1 MKNQIHTSMNALK
14 SQWKE
19 KWVNQPSLMLITV
32 VIWSIF
38 IGLCI
43 QAGALL
49 FTFVY
54 SLFNPVVSQNLYEG
68 LNLSALREQNSWYY
82 GGVLSIVLF
91 IAGQKAYLF
100 FLMIRIF
107 LKINLIQPFSREVSK
122 LISSISYV
130 ALEIG
135 AGIIIASGIFKWMQ
149 VRGYELDRVPQI
161 LGGGFEFLLMAA
173 LLIAIGMVFKR
184 GVEIQEENELTV

>member
-1 MKNQIHTSMNALK
+1 MENQIHTSMNSIK
-14 SQWKE
+14 TQWKE

-82 GGVLSIVLF
+82 GGVLSILLF

-149 VRGYELDRVPQI
+149 VRGYELDRVPQMM
-161 LGGGFEFLLMAA
+161 GGGFEFLLMAA
-173 LLIAIGMVFKR
+173 LLVAIGIVFKR
-184 GVEIQEENELTV
+184 GVEIQDENELTV

>member
-1 MKNQIHTSMNALK
+1 MKSQIHTSMNSIK
-14 SQWKE
+14 TQWKE

-54 SLFNPVVSQNLYEG
+54 SLFNPIVAENLYEG
-68 LNLSALREQNSWYY
+68 LNLSALLETEIWYY
-82 GGVLSIVLF
+82 VGVVSILLF
-91 IAGQKAYLF
+91 IMGQKAYLF
-100 FLMIRIF
+100 YLMIRIF
-107 LKINLIQPFSREVSK
+107 LKINLVHPFSQEVSK

-130 ALEIG
+130 AFQIG
-135 AGIIIASGIFKWMQ
+135 VAIILASGIFKGLAK
-149 VRGYELDRVPQI
+149 RGYELDSAPQ
-161 LGGGFEFLLMAA
+161 LVGNGFEFLLMAA
-173 LLIAIGMVFKR
+173 LLIAIGIVYKR
-184 GVEIQEENELTV
+184 GVELQAENELTV

>member
-1 MKNQIHTSMNALK
+1 MNTLK

-49 FTFVY
+49 FTFIY
-54 SLFNPVVSQNLYEG
+54 SFFNPVVAENLYEG
-68 LNLSALREQNSWYY
+68 LNLSALREQNIWYY
-82 GGVLSIVLF
+82 GGILSIVLF

-107 LKINLIQPFSREVSK
+107 LKINLVHPFSREVSK
-122 LISSISYV
+122 LISAISYAAFQIGV
-130 ALEIG
+130 A
-135 AGIIIASGIFKWMQ
+135 IILASGVFKGMGK
-149 VRGYELDRVPQI
+149 RGYDLDGVPQ
-161 LGGGFEFLLMAA
+161 LVGNGFEFLLMAA

-184 GVEIQEENELTV
+184 GVEIQDENELTV

>member
-1 MKNQIHTSMNALK
+1 MKSQIHTTMNSIK
-14 SQWKE
+14 TQWKE

-68 LNLSALREQNSWYY
+68 LNLSALREQNIWYY
-82 GGVLSIVLF
+82 GGVLSIILF

-149 VRGYELDRVPQI
+149 VRGYELDRVPQMM
-161 LGGGFEFLLMAA
+161 GGGFEFLLMAA
-173 LLIAIGMVFKR
+173 LLVAIGIVFKR

>member
-1 MKNQIHTSMNALK
+1 MNTLK

-43 QAGALL
+43 QAGALF
-49 FTFVY
+49 FTSIY
-54 SLFNPVVSQNLYEG
+54 SFFNPIVAQNLYEG
-68 LNLSALREQNSWYY
+68 LNLSTLREQNLWYY

-100 FLMIRIF
+100 FLMIRVF
-107 LKINLIQPFSREVSK
+107 LKINLVNPFSREISN
-122 LISSISYV
+122 LISRISYV
-130 ALEIG
+130 AFQIG
-135 AGIIIASGIFKWMQ
+135 VAIILASGVFKGMGK
-149 VRGYELDRVPQI
+149 RGYDLDGVPQ
-161 LGGGFEFLLMAA
+161 LVGNGFEFLLMAA

-184 GVEIQEENELTV
+184 GVEIQDENELTV

>member
-1 MKNQIHTSMNALK
+1 MKSQIHTSMNSIK
-14 SQWKE
+14 TQWKE

-49 FTFVY
+49 FTAVY
-54 SLFNPVVSQNLYEG
+54 SFFNPVVAENLYEG
-68 LNLSALREQNSWYY
+68 LNLSTLREQNLWYY

-100 FLMIRIF
+100 FLMIRVF
-107 LKINLIQPFSREVSK
+107 LKINLVNPFSREISN
-122 LISSISYV
+122 LISRISYV
-130 ALEIG
+130 AFQIG
-135 AGIIIASGIFKWMQ
+135 VAIMLASGVFKGMGK
-149 VRGYELDRVPQI
+149 RGYDLDGVPQ
-161 LGGGFEFLLMAA
+161 LVGNGFEFLLMAA

-184 GVEIQEENELTV
+184 GVEIQDENELTV

>member
-1 MKNQIHTSMNALK
+1 MKNLTE
-14 SQWKE
+14 QWKE

-43 QAGALL
+43 QAGAML

-54 SLFNPVVSQNLYEG
+54 SLFNPLVAQNLYEG
-68 LNLSALREQNSWYY
+68 LNLSALREQNIWYY
-82 GGVLSIVLF
+82 GGILSIVLF

-100 FLMIRIF
+100 YLMIRVF
-107 LKINLIQPFSREVSK
+107 LKINLVHPFSREVSK
-122 LISSISYV
+122 LITSISYAAFQIGV
-130 ALEIG
+130 A
-135 AGIIIASGIFKWMQ
+135 IILASGVFKGM
-149 VRGYELDRVPQI
+149 VKRGYELDRVPQI
-161 LGGGFEFLLMAA
+161 VGNGFEFLLMAA

-184 GVEIQEENELTV
+184 GVEMQEESELTV

>member
-1 MKNQIHTSMNALK
+1 MENQIHTSMNSIK
-14 SQWKE
+14 TQWKE

-43 QAGALL
+43 QAGAML

-149 VRGYELDRVPQI
+149 VRGYELDRVPQMM
-161 LGGGFEFLLMAA
+161 GGGFEFLLMAA
-173 LLIAIGMVFKR
+173 LLVAIGIVFKR
-184 GVEIQEENELTV
+184 GVEIQDENELTV

>member
-1 MKNQIHTSMNALK
+1 MENQIHTSMNALK

-43 QAGALL
+43 QAGAML

-68 LNLSALREQNSWYY
+68 LNLSALREQNIWYY
-82 GGVLSIVLF
+82 GGVLSILLF
-91 IAGQKAYLF
+91 ISGQKAYLF

-149 VRGYELDRVPQI
+149 VRGYELDRVPQMM
-161 LGGGFEFLLMAA
+161 GGGFEFLLMAA
-173 LLIAIGMVFKR
+173 LLVAIGIVFKR
-184 GVEIQEENELTV
+184 GVEIQDENELTV